1 MLFVKCQTLLIS
13 DFRYGK
19 ILLTYKE
26 VTMKNIF
33 KLILALILIYI
44 ILITNIA
51 DINHGEGLVVL
62 GGII

>member
-1 MLFVKCQTLLIS
+1 
-13 DFRYGK
+13 
-19 ILLTYKE
+19 
-26 VTMKNIF
+26 MKNIF

>member
-1 MLFVKCQTLLIS
+1 
-13 DFRYGK
+13 
-19 ILLTYKE
+19 
-26 VTMKNIF
+26 MKKLV

-44 ILITNIA
+44 ILVTSVA